1 MSNLKR
7 RLNQEI
13 AFEAERGRNMQSSS
27 VISADGVYRI
37 ASNSDKVLTTQIQSA
52 FESVEQVNT
61 FENINAQIKN
71 LQSYKDKAFL
81 PSTESVIDNSIQSLQ
96 NMLSYKK
103 DRQSKLDKLDSA
115 FSKLDINDQN
125 SLNDYRNKVDDY
137 ARENIINSTAY
148 NASMQRFED
157 EIAEQKRERTD
168 KLVLDF
174 TKNISKYV
182 SQNEV
187 PYRIAELVDK
197 TDDPNVQSVAM
208 NYLNTYNTYINKQL
222 TEATNTADAK
232 KAKLLSDRQKLIED
246 DKGFHE
252 KIKSNLEVLASQ
264 NYNNRAIL
272 PAGIKTSADL
282 YNKNY
287 HNKYS
292 GDKDSTIDDYNIQE
306 NYKDMTKF
314 LVDYF
319 RSTKSGTSLAKETQQ
334 QIENSQISIIQNP
347 NHRLHRVTV
356 NDLIKTLKNNASS
369 RLEGKED
376 DDGRIA
382 EYNIIM
388 NLSERFDLMHERAY
402 LYEFGDS
409 WGSKDGLD
417 EALLDGVNI
426 NSLDVD
432 SPDNLF
438 NSNIITDFELES
450 VPAESTGTG
459 N

>member
-1 MSNLKR
+1 MKKTFTQLKAVKQYQKGNPDDNKEYPSLEIV
-7 RLNQEI
+7 RLEKIFFKSKPGKILDYAIGGGCN
-13 AFEAERGRNMQSSS
+13 AFHFIKKKYDLVGIDTNPSLRKLLNKVAKEKKLKMPKF
-27 VISADGVYRI
+27 
-37 ASNSDKVLTTQIQSA
+37 KVLKPDSVKLP
-52 FESVEQVNT
+52 FEDNCFDYIYALSVLSLLG
-61 FENINAQIKN
+61 ENIKIIN
-71 LQSYKDKAFL
+71 L
-81 PSTESVIDNSIQSLQ
+81 
-96 NMLSYKK
+96 LSEFKRILK
-103 DRQSKLDKLDSA
+103 QKGKIII
-115 FSKLDINDQN
+115 DINDQN
-125 SLNDYRNKVDDY
+125 SLNDYRNKVDEY
-137 ARENIINSTAY
+137 ARENILNTTAY
-148 NASMQRFED
+148 TASMKRFED
-157 EIAEQKRERTD
+157 EIAEQKRERND

-208 NYLNTYNTYINKQL
+208 NYLNTYNTYVNKQL

-232 KAKLLSDRQKLIED
+232 KAKLLSDRQNLIEN

-272 PAGIKTSADL
+272 PEGIKTSADL

-319 RSTKSGTSLAKETQQ
+319 RSTKTGTSLDKDVQQ

-356 NDLIKTLKNNASS
+356 NDLIKTLKKNAAS

-388 NLSERFDLMHERAY
+388 NLSEDL
-402 LYEFGDS
+402 
-409 WGSKDGLD
+409 
-417 EALLDGVNI
+417 I
-426 NSLDVD
+426 
-432 SPDNLF
+432 
-438 NSNIITDFELES
+438 
-450 VPAESTGTG
+450 
-459 N
+459 